1 MALLVPVV
9 LAAYVLLYAFASA
22 IPPLPHIQA
31 IGQRPLQLNPQS
43 SLDDW
48 LEKEEE
54 IAIDNLLA
62 NVAPGGRNVR
72 GAAPG
77 SVIASPSRKHP
88 NYYYQ
93 CTSQLSPLTYLD

>member
-22 IPPLPHIQA
+22 IPPPLHVPA
-31 IGQRPLQLNPQS
+31 TGQRPLQLNPQS

-72 GAAPG
+72 DAAPG

-93 CTSQLSPLTYLD
+93 CTNQLSPLTYLD

>member
-1 MALLVPVV
+1 MAPLVPVV
-9 LAAYVLLYAFASA
+9 LVAYVSLYAFASA
-22 IPPLPHIQA
+22 IPPLPHIPA

-48 LEKEEE
+48 LGKEEE

-72 GAAPG
+72 DAAPG

-93 CTSQLSPLTYLD
+93 CANQLSLLTYLD

>member
-9 LAAYVLLYAFASA
+9 LAAYVSLYAFASA

-72 GAAPG
+72 DAAPG

-93 CTSQLSPLTYLD
+93 CTN

>member
-22 IPPLPHIQA
+22 VPLLPHIPA

-93 CTSQLSPLTYLD
+93 CTNQPPSLAYVD